1 MQYQPGEYFD
11 IDEDTTLYA
20 VWKNTYTITYDAN
33 GGTICLEGVGGD
45 SRYYDK
51 EVNKGE
57 SAIIG
62 KGIDKIIRE
71 GYTFRGWATYPG
83 APNAKYQNGDIYDED
98 TDIKLYAIWESNTYT
113 ITYYSNGGV
122 MCPEGVGGAHTEYHD
137 RGNKG
142 ESIVIGKVIIEI
154 TRDGY
159 TFLGWSTD
167 PNATTAQY
175 QNGDI
180 YNKNKDIFLFAVW
193 KKQNTNA
200 PTITVAT
207 VDSGAGKE
215 VTIGIGIEN
224 NPGING
230 LSFKINYDK
239 SKLSLTGYE
248 DGTLSGWIVGVGA
261 GEKAVWSNTS
271 NSSVKGEV
279 LKLKFTV
286 LDSADEGTAKV
297 EIIDLMACN
306 DEDREIEFNIISGC
320 VNIKNRLPGD
330 VNGDG
335 KVNIFDVTRLERY
348 LAGFNVEINENNAN
362 INGDGKVNL
371 FDLTRL
377 KRYLA
382 GFDVELV

>member
-1 MQYQPGEYFD
+1 MEIPGIHDEY
-11 IDEDTTLYA
+11 I
-20 VWKNTYTITYDAN
+20 
-33 GGTICLEGVGGD
+33 GGV
-45 SRYYDK
+45 
-51 EVNKGE
+51 VQ
-57 SAIIG
+57 
-62 KGIDKIIRE
+62 RE
-71 GYTFRGWATYPG
+71 GYDFIGWAKDNRATTPDYVE
-83 APNAKYQNGDIYDED
+83 GDIF
-98 TDIKLYAIWESNTYT
+98 S
-113 ITYYSNGGV
+113 
-122 MCPEGVGGAHTEYHD
+122 EG
-137 RGNKG
+137 
-142 ESIVIGKVIIEI
+142 
-154 TRDGY
+154 
-159 TFLGWSTD
+159 
-167 PNATTAQY
+167 
-175 QNGDI
+175 
-180 YNKNKDIFLFAVW
+180 KDIDLFAVW

-215 VTIGIGIEN
+215 VTIGISIEN

-306 DEDREIEFNIISGC
+306 DDDRELEINIISGC

-335 KVNIFDVTRLERY
+335 KVNIFDVT
-348 LAGFNVEINENNAN
+348 
-362 INGDGKVNL
+362 
-371 FDLTRL
+371 
-377 KRYLA
+377 
-382 GFDVELV
+382 